1 MRGSFRFDD
10 RQMTELE
17 ANMRSR
23 ALAAYFILLVV
34 LCGSVVAST
43 RMLGRQGAYLA
54 QLYMLTPAVAAA
66 LTRFFFY
73 APRFTDAGLRF
84 GRLTDYVKFWLISLG
99 IVALYF
105 ASYTLFGA
113 ITWDLSGTIFLDRL
127 SEQFAAAGQDMAA
140 SLPPGFTPHT
150 MLLVY
155 FIGGLT
161 VFNIVPGIITGFG
174 EEFGHRGLMFPL
186 LYRIRPWIGFVAGGL
201 IWYAWHLPLAVMM
214 PPAQSPAAWQSF
226 LNWVVLA
233 VGSIFTFI
241 YLAYV
246 YVRSGSVF
254 VVSIA
259 HITMN
264 NASMALAYFAVVR
277 DQLLGNLGTVLVMVL
292 VVVILHARRELRVFR
307 ELSESPVPAGAV

>member
-1 MRGSFRFDD
+1 MRF
-10 RQMTELE
+10 
-17 ANMRSR
+17 R

-34 LCGSVVAST
+34 LCGAVVASA

-54 QLYMLTPAVAAA
+54 QLYMLTPAVAAL
-66 LTRFFFY
+66 LTRQFFY

-84 GRLTDYVKFWLISLG
+84 GRLKDYIKFWLISLG

-105 ASYTLFGA
+105 VSYTLFGA
-113 ITWDLSGTIFLDRL
+113 ITWDLSGSIFLGRL
-127 SEQFAAAGQDMAA
+127 SEQFAAAGQDMSA
-140 SLPPGFTPHT
+140 SLPPGFTPQT

-155 FIGGLT
+155 FVGGLT
-161 VFNIVPGIITGFG
+161 LFNIVPGIIAGFG

-186 LYRIRPWIGFVAGGL
+186 LYRIRPWIGIVVGGL
-201 IWYAWHLPLAVMM
+201 IWYAWHLPLALVI
-214 PPAQSPAAWQSF
+214 PAGQPAPAWQSF

-233 VGSIFTFI
+233 IGSIFTFI

-277 DQLLGNLGTVLVMVL
+277 DQFLGNLGTVLVMVL
-292 VVVILHARRELRVFR
+292 VVVVLYSRRELRVFR
-307 ELSESPVPAGAV
+307 ELLENPVPAGAG